1 MYLEPFLIS
10 QNIWQLWILILAKQQ
25 LPEDYSQLAVL
36 QMGHV
41 PSDSLT
47 TVPSLVYSCPASPI
61 NIYLDSLGIG
71 TYHLCYKRELYNFIS
86 WQGESTFCS
95 KKLMI
100 VIRSKKLNID
110 TFWNCQRLFNTLC
123 ASSNT
128 VLLTTLLPQIYYSDL
143 IHKPIWIHLCSLAP
157 MGTKELSSSA
167 RLVLFCS

>member
-25 LPEDYSQLAVL
+25 LPEDYSQLAML

-61 NIYLDSLGIG
+61 NIYLDSIGIG
-71 TYHLCYKRELYNFIS
+71 TYHLCYKSFIILFLDRKS
-86 WQGESTFCS
+86 QHFAL
-95 KKLMI
+95 KKLVI

-110 TFWNCQRLFNTLC
+110 TF
-123 ASSNT
+123 
-128 VLLTTLLPQIYYSDL
+128 
-143 IHKPIWIHLCSLAP
+143 
-157 MGTKELSSSA
+157 
-167 RLVLFCS
+167 